1 MTRSRSALPLL
12 TATFAVASLATL
24 ASLAAPSRAGAQG
37 DAAPMSAAPPR
48 RTVLRAA
55 HLVEPR
61 TGKRIDNAVIVI
73 DSGRITSVTSG
84 GAVPAGATL
93 IDLGNATVLPGLI
106 DVHTH
111 LSGESHD
118 YYTDLFRRSPIDAAV
133 RAHVY
138 AKRTLEAGFTT
149 VRDVGAPE
157 LIDVALRNAI
167 NEGVV
172 EGPRMLVA
180 TLALSAT
187 GGHGDL
193 NGFSPY
199 IHFQQMSNIADGVDE
214 VRKAVRVNVKY
225 GADWIKVL
233 ASAGVLSEEEAVG
246 APQYSQEELNAIV
259 TEAATWGRKVAAH
272 AHGAE
277 AIKRATRAGVAS
289 IEHGGLVDEEGVRL
303 MKEHGTYLV
312 PDIYTDAYIL
322 EHGKE
327 MGLPDKMIEKE
338 RQLRKA
344 QNVNWRRAIA
354 AGVKMAF
361 GTDAGVYPH
370 GTNARQF
377 RYLLE
382 LGLTPLQT
390 IQMATSNAADLLG
403 WQDKVGTLAPG
414 AWADLVAVRGDPL
427 TDVTVLE
434 RPAFVMKGGTVYRSA
449 PASDTTAA
457 R

>member
-1 MTRSRSALPLL
+1 MTRTVFALL
-12 TATFAVASLATL
+12 AASIVA
-24 ASLAAPSRAGAQG
+24 LAAPAASSRAQSG
-37 DAAPMSAAPPR
+37 AAPGAAKKR
-48 RTVLRAA
+48 VMLRAA
-55 HLVEPR
+55 HVIEPR
-61 TGKRIDNAVIVI
+61 SGKRFDNAMIVV
-73 DSGRITSVTSG
+73 DGEKITSVTAG
-84 GAVPAGATL
+84 GTAPAGVPVL
-93 IDLGNATVLPGLI
+93 DLGDVTVLPGLI

-133 RAHVY
+133 RAHIY

-157 LIDVALRNAI
+157 LIDVAMRNAI
-167 NEGVV
+167 NEGVM

-193 NGFSPY
+193 NNFSPY
-199 IHFQQMSNIADGVDE
+199 VHIQGMSNIADGVDE
-214 VRKAVRVNVKY
+214 LRKAVRTNIKY

-233 ASAGVLSEEEAVG
+233 ASAGVLSEEESVG
-246 APQYSQEELNAIV
+246 APQYSQEELNAVV

-303 MKEHGTYLV
+303 MKEHGTFLV

-327 MGLPDKMIEKE
+327 IGLPDKMIEKE
-338 RQLRKA
+338 RLLRKA
-344 QNVNWRRAIA
+344 QNVNWRRASA
-354 AGVKMAF
+354 AGVRMAF

-370 GTNARQF
+370 GTNAKQF
-377 RYLLE
+377 KYLLE

-403 WQDKVGTLAPG
+403 WSEKVGTVAPG
-414 AWADLVAVRGDPL
+414 AWADLIAVRGDPL

-434 RPAFVMKGGTVYRSA
+434 RPTFVMKGGTVYRSA
-449 PASDTTAA
+449 AASDSVP

>member
-1 MTRSRSALPLL
+1 MTRTRFAFSRLVASIAI
-12 TATFAVASLATL
+12 AAAIASLARDAL
-24 ASLAAPSRAGAQG
+24 AQG
-37 DAAPMSAAPPR
+37 AASPAPPSK
-48 RTVLRAA
+48 RTVLKAA
-55 HLVEPR
+55 HVIEPR
-61 TGKRIDNAVIVI
+61 TGKRLDNAVVVVDGEKIL
-73 DSGRITSVTSG
+73 SVTSG
-84 GAVPAGATL
+84 GAIPAGATV
-93 IDLGNATVLPGLI
+93 IDLGDATLLPGLI

-118 YYTDLFRRSPIDAAV
+118 YYTDLFRHSPIDAAV

-180 TLALSAT
+180 TLPLSAT

-199 IHFQQMSNIADGVDE
+199 IHFQGLTNIADGVDE
-214 VRKAVRVNVKY
+214 VRKAVRTNVKY

-233 ASAGVLSEEEAVG
+233 ASAGVLSEEESVG

-259 TEAATWGRKVAAH
+259 SEAAQWGRKVAAH

-322 EHGKE
+322 DHGKE
-327 MGLPDKMIEKE
+327 IGLPDKMIEKE
-338 RQLRKA
+338 RLLRKA

-370 GTNARQF
+370 GTNAKQF
-377 RYLLE
+377 KYLLE

-403 WQDKVGTLAPG
+403 WSDTVGTLVPG
-414 AWADLVAVRGDPL
+414 AWADVIAVRGDPL
-427 TDVTVLE
+427 SDVTVLE
-434 RPAFVMKGGTVYRSA
+434 RPTFVMKGGTVYRSA
-449 PASDTTAA
+449 PTSDTTAA
-457 R
+457 H

>member
-1 MTRSRSALPLL
+1 MTRTRSAISIVAAAVLAAACA
-12 TATFAVASLATL
+12 TATPA
-24 ASLAAPSRAGAQG
+24 RAQG
-37 DAAPMSAAPPR
+37 DSLVPSPSAR
-48 RTVLRAA
+48 SQRTVIRVA
-55 HLVEPR
+55 HVLEPR

-84 GAVPAGATL
+84 GKLPAAARMY
-93 IDLGNATVLPGLI
+93 DLGNATVLPGLI

-246 APQYSQEELNAIV
+246 APQYSQEELDAIV
-259 TEAATWGRKVAAH
+259 AEATAWGRKVAAH

-327 MGLPDKMIEKE
+327 LGLPDKIIEKE

-377 RYLLE
+377 KYLLE

-403 WQDKVGTLAPG
+403 WPDRVGTLAPG
-414 AWADLVAVRGDPL
+414 AWADLIAVRGDPL
-427 TDVTVLE
+427 GDVTVLE
-434 RPAFVMKGGTVYRSA
+434 RPAFVMKGGTVYRFAAAADSA
-449 PASDTTAA
+449 VA

>member
-1 MTRSRSALPLL
+1 M
-12 TATFAVASLATL
+12 
-24 ASLAAPSRAGAQG
+24 
-37 DAAPMSAAPPR
+37 
-48 RTVLRAA
+48 
-55 HLVEPR
+55 
-61 TGKRIDNAVIVI
+61 
-73 DSGRITSVTSG
+73 
-84 GAVPAGATL
+84 
-93 IDLGNATVLPGLI
+93 
-106 DVHTH
+106 
-111 LSGESHD
+111 
-118 YYTDLFRRSPIDAAV
+118 
-133 RAHVY
+133 
-138 AKRTLEAGFTT
+138 
-149 VRDVGAPE
+149 
-157 LIDVALRNAI
+157 ALRNAI

-172 EGPRMLVA
+172 EGPHMLVA
-180 TLALSAT
+180 TMPLSAT

-199 IHFQQMSNIADGVDE
+199 LHFQRLSSIAHGVDE
-214 VRKAVRVNVKY
+214 VRKQVRVNIKY
-225 GADWIKVL
+225 GADGIKVL
-233 ASAGVLSEEEAVG
+233 ASAGVLSEEESVG

-259 TEAATWGRKVAAH
+259 TEAAQWGRKVAAH

-312 PDIYTDAYIL
+312 PHIYTDAYIL
-322 EHGKE
+322 DCGKE
-327 MGLPDKMIEKE
+327 LGLPEKIIEKE

-377 RYLLE
+377 KYLLE

-403 WQDKVGTLAPG
+403 WQDRVGTLAPG
-414 AWADLVAVRGDPL
+414 AWADLIAVKGDPL
-427 TDVTVLE
+427 SDVTVLE
-434 RPAFVMKGGTVYRSA
+434 RPSFVRKGGTVYRSA
-449 PASDTTAA
+449 PASDSAA
-457 R
+457 AH

>member
-1 MTRSRSALPLL
+1 M
-12 TATFAVASLATL
+12 
-24 ASLAAPSRAGAQG
+24 
-37 DAAPMSAAPPR
+37 
-48 RTVLRAA
+48 
-55 HLVEPR
+55 
-61 TGKRIDNAVIVI
+61 
-73 DSGRITSVTSG
+73 
-84 GAVPAGATL
+84 
-93 IDLGNATVLPGLI
+93 
-106 DVHTH
+106 
-111 LSGESHD
+111 
-118 YYTDLFRRSPIDAAV
+118 
-133 RAHVY
+133 
-138 AKRTLEAGFTT
+138 
-149 VRDVGAPE
+149 
-157 LIDVALRNAI
+157 
-167 NEGVV
+167 
-172 EGPRMLVA
+172 
-180 TLALSAT
+180 
-187 GGHGDL
+187 
-193 NGFSPY
+193 
-199 IHFQQMSNIADGVDE
+199 
-214 VRKAVRVNVKY
+214 RKAVRRNIKY

-259 TEAATWGRKVAAH
+259 TEANTWGRKVAAH

-312 PDIYTDAYIL
+312 PDIFTDAYIL

-327 MGLPDKMIEKE
+327 LGLPDKIIEKE

-377 RYLLE
+377 KYLLE

-403 WQDKVGTLAPG
+403 WPDKVGTVSAG
-414 AWADLVAVRGDPL
+414 GWADLIAVRGDPL
-427 TDVTVLE
+427 ADVTVLE
-434 RPAFVMKGGTVYRSA
+434 RPVFVMKGGTVYRSV
-449 PASDTTAA
+449 PAGDSAAA

>member
-1 MTRSRSALPLL
+1 MTRSRSAIRLP
-12 TATFAVASLATL
+12 VASLAL
-24 ASLAAPSRAGAQG
+24 AVLCVPFVAKAQSDPGAAAPRE
-37 DAAPMSAAPPR
+37 

-61 TGKRIDNAVIVI
+61 TGKRIDNAVIVV
-73 DSGRITSVTSG
+73 DSGRIVSVTSG

-93 IDLGNATVLPGLI
+93 IDLGNTTVLPGLI

-118 YYTDLFRRSPIDAAV
+118 YYTDLFRHSAIDDAV

-199 IHFQQMSNIADGVDE
+199 VHVQRMSNIADGVDE

-233 ASAGVLSEEEAVG
+233 ASAGVLSEEESVG

-259 TEAATWGRKVAAH
+259 AEATTWGRKVAAH

-327 MGLPDKMIEKE
+327 IGLPDKMIEKE

-370 GTNARQF
+370 GTNAKQF
-377 RYLLE
+377 KYLLE

-403 WQDKVGTLAPG
+403 WSDKVGTLVPG
-414 AWADLVAVRGDPL
+414 AWADLIAVRGDPL

-434 RPAFVMKGGTVYRSA
+434 RPAFVMKGGRVYRG
-449 PASDTTAA
+449 AA
-457 R
+457 AADSGGAR

>member
-1 MTRSRSALPLL
+1 MTRTRFVLSFL
-12 TATFAVASLATL
+12 TATIAVASNANAQ
-24 ASLAAPSRAGAQG
+24 ASGAAP
-37 DAAPMSAAPPR
+37 R
-48 RTVLRAA
+48 RVVLRAA
-55 HLVEPR
+55 HVIEPR
-61 TGKRIDNAVIVI
+61 TGKRIDNAVIVV
-73 DSGRITSVTSG
+73 DGDRITSVTAG
-84 GAVPAGATL
+84 GAASSGVAPAGTATT
-93 IDLGNATVLPGLI
+93 IDLGDVTVLPGLI

-111 LSGESHD
+111 LTSESHD
-118 YYTDLFRRSPIDAAV
+118 YYTDLFRHSPIDDAV

-149 VRDVGAPE
+149 VRDVGAAE

-172 EGPRMLVA
+172 EGPHMLVA
-180 TLALSAT
+180 TMPLSAT

-199 IHFQQMSNIADGVDE
+199 LHFQQLSSIADGVDE
-214 VRKAVRVNVKY
+214 VRKQVRVDIKY

-233 ASAGVLSEEEAVG
+233 ASAGVLSEEESVG

-259 TEAATWGRKVAAH
+259 TEAAQWGRKVAAH

-322 EHGKE
+322 DHGKE
-327 MGLPDKMIEKE
+327 LGLPDKIIEKE

-377 RYLLE
+377 KYLLE

-414 AWADLVAVRGDPL
+414 AWADLIAVEGDPL
-427 TDVTVLE
+427 SDVTVLE
-434 RPAFVMKGGTVYRSA
+434 RPSFVMKGGTVYRSA
-449 PASDTTAA
+449 PASDSAA
-457 R
+457 AH